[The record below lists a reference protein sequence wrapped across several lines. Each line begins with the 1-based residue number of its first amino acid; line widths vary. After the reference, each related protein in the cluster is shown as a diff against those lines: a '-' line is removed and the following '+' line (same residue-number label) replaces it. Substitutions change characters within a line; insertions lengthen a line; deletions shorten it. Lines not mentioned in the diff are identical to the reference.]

1 MLSEGTGYQSTQK
14 IGSEEIGYYDRGQGS
29 PMVLLHGMFGDFL
42 DWEPVLEP
50 LAASHR
56 VIAVDLPGFGR
67 SSKPRGEYSAEFFV
81 SALHEFFEQ
90 LKLSE
95 FILAGNSFGGQ
106 LAILY
111 ALRHPDSVSKLVL
124 VNSGG
129 FRRYT
134 SEEMA
139 VLEPRFNEAALAAL
153 TPEINALLFSGVFT
167 KTSETSM
174 RYLEKQNN
182 KLRRADYPAYAYAV
196 SRSIRL
202 SLSSYLVDRLP
213 ELRCPTLLVW
223 GGQDQVLPLSQAEL
237 ALTHLRS
244 GENHSR
250 LRPCAAAGMSSG
262 VFEEHPSVPVFAFIF
277 LTFVTLIRTAT

>member
-182 KLRRADYPAYAYAV
+182 KLRRADYPAYAVIVFGGSASGVAV
-196 SRSIRL
+196 PN
-202 SLSSYLVDRLP
+202 SSGVGRTGSGFAAKPGRAGVDSPSKR
-213 ELRCPTLLVW
+213 RV
-223 GGQDQVLPLSQAEL
+223 
-237 ALTHLRS
+237 
-244 GENHSR
+244 ENHSR